1 MMSDTDW
8 SVAGL
13 CVTVRPD
20 DLDEVEVLLCAR
32 PDLEVHA
39 RDRESGRLVVVQEC
53 ESVGDHRRGLEEIQA
68 LPGVLTAELVVHYAD
83 PGSAEMNG
91 SQEECNE

>member
-1 MMSDTDW
+1 MPNTEW

-13 CVTVRPD
+13 CVTARPD
-20 DLDEVEVLLCAR
+20 SLDEVEALLSAR

-39 RDRESGRLVVVQEC
+39 RDNESGRLVVVQERAT
-53 ESVGDHRRGLEEIQA
+53 VRDHRQGLEEIQA

-83 PGSAEMNG
+83 PESAD
-91 SQEECNE
+91 NEQMTGGA

>member
-1 MMSDTDW
+1 MQNTDW

-13 CVTVRPD
+13 CVTARPD
-20 DLDEVEVLLCAR
+20 DLDEVEKLLSAR

-39 RDRESGRLVVVQEC
+39 RDDESGRLVVVQERAT
-53 ESVGDHRRGLEEIQA
+53 VRDHRRGLEEIQT

-83 PGSAEMNG
+83 PENVD
-91 SQEECNE
+91 NERMTGGAR

>member
-1 MMSDTDW
+1 MPNTEW

-13 CVTVRPD
+13 CVTARPD
-20 DLDEVEVLLCAR
+20 SLDEVEALLSTR

-39 RDRESGRLVVVQEC
+39 RDNESGRLVVVQERAT
-53 ESVGDHRRGLEEIQA
+53 VRDHRQGLEEIQA

-83 PGSAEMNG
+83 PESAD
-91 SQEECNE
+91 NEQMTGGA